1 MTTATSHSIR
11 HIVHCLEHHDT
22 APIEA
27 LTVELLASAL
37 AQNTTEYSIALDSW
51 NEKALTVVLK
61 TAAGELPYRT
71 EETDQHTIL
80 TFAIKD
86 LVDLITRLVT
96 ADGVPLPPELGK
108 LKTPSVESRLI
119 SDMHALASGI
129 CCMFDV
135 TLSL

>member
-1 MTTATSHSIR
+1 MR
-11 HIVHCLEHHDT
+11 CLEQGNTLPLEMLKED
-22 APIEA
+22 
-27 LTVELLASAL
+27 LLDSAL
-37 AQNTTEYSIALDSW
+37 AQSTTDYSIALDSW

-61 TAAGELPYRT
+61 TAAGELPYRS

-96 ADGVPLPPELGK
+96 ADGVPLPPKFEK
-108 LKTPSVESRLI
+108 FKTPSVESRLV
-119 SDMHALASGI
+119 SDMHSLASGI

>member
-1 MTTATSHSIR
+1 MTTATTHSIR
-11 HIVHCLEHHDT
+11 HIARCLERHDAT
-22 APIEA
+22 AIEA
-27 LTVELLASAL
+27 LKAELLASAL

-51 NEKALTVVLK
+51 NERALTVVLK
-61 TAAGELPYRT
+61 TAAGELPYRS
-71 EETDQHTIL
+71 EATDQHTIL

-86 LVDLITRLVT
+86 MVDLIARLVT

-119 SDMHALASGI
+119 SDMHSLASGI